1 MDESTEGQA
10 QRRLDIA
17 MQKADRTRRFTEL
30 AETYGEMITNTGG
43 NAPMDLVNRLENDGQ
58 RLAHTN
64 IIVYTMAM
72 TVEAQLSLLDRL
84 QAAGMLAG
92 ATPGA

>member
-1 MDESTEGQA
+1 MEDTNDQA

-43 NAPMDLVNRLENDGQ
+43 NAPMDLVSRLENDGQ

-64 IIVYTMAM
+64 IVVYTMAM
-72 TVEAQLSLLDRL
+72 TVEAQLNLLDRL
-84 QAAGMLAG
+84 QAAGMLTG